1 MNHPYLLLWLEG
13 PLQAWGHDSRF
24 GRRDTLD
31 FPTKSG
37 VLGLLCCALGAGGEQ
52 RELLARLADL
62 DVQLVAYTP
71 TDKLGEATPRL
82 PLLRDF
88 HMVGSGYKRGA
99 LPEKHPNFDPWESLL
114 IPKKSDGK
122 PSKNSDGS
130 IGGVKMTYRY
140 YLQDMAYAVALQ
152 VPADQAETLAAAL
165 QNPVWDIYLGR
176 KACVPTELV
185 YQGTF
190 ATADDSL
197 TAAANLAQQKG
208 RAASFAVRQG
218 EHDGEVITLND
229 VPLQFGQDKRYRD
242 RRVTVL
248 PVDADG

>member
-52 RELLARLADL
+52 RELLEHLADL
-62 DVQLVAYTP
+62 DLQLVAYTP
-71 TDKLGEATPRL
+71 ADKLGEAMPRL

-88 HMVGSGYKRGA
+88 HMVGSGYDDA
-99 LPEKHPNFDPWESLL
+99 DPWQSLL
-114 IPKKSDGK
+114 IPKTSEGK
-122 PSKNSDGS
+122 KAV
-130 IGGVKMTYRY
+130 GGGTKMTYRY
-140 YLQDMAYAVALQ
+140 YLQAMAYAVALQ
-152 VPADQAETLAAAL
+152 VPADQAETMAAAL

-190 ATADDSL
+190 TTADDAL
-197 TAAANLAQQKG
+197 TAAANLAQQKD
-208 RAASFAVRQG
+208 RAASFVVLQG

-229 VPLQFGQDKRYRD
+229 VPLQFGSHKRYRD

-248 PVDADG
+248 PVHADG